1 MNKSFQVII
10 PVINI
15 DLVDNLLNSISINTI
30 TPARI
35 IIINNSNNN
44 IKNLYGLPVD
54 IYSSPIPL
62 SVNPSWNLG
71 ISHLTNCDFVSILND
86 DIELPKLFF
95 ANLANVFEKFPY
107 CGAICPDTVNNNLES
122 FEAAVP
128 MNATVKMQQKEGWAF
143 TIRKSLLD
151 RIPPIHSDLQLFFGD
166 DWFWWHTYKGGF
178 YWYKDYNS
186 IVHHLVGAS
195 LRMMCKKERNIQKRK
210 ERVIWYNLKFKFM
223 QDPIYSKGDYGK

>member
-15 DLVDNLLNSISINTI
+15 DLVDSLLNSISINTI
-30 TPARI
+30 IPARI
-35 IIINNSNNN
+35 IIINNSNDS
-44 IKNLYGLPVD
+44 IKNLYGLPID
-54 IYSSPIPL
+54 IYSPPTPL

-71 ISHLTNCDFVSILND
+71 ISKLTNCDFASILND

-95 ANLANVFEKFPY
+95 ENIAKAFEKFPN
-107 CGAICPDTVNNNLES
+107 CGAICPDTVNNNLEA
-122 FEAAVP
+122 FEAAVS

-151 RIPPIHSDLQLFFGD
+151 RIPPIHPDLKLFFGD
-166 DWFWWHTYKGGF
+166 DWVWWHTYKGGF

-195 LRMMCKKERNIQKRK
+195 LRMMCKKERNIQKRQ
-210 ERVIWYNLKFKFM
+210 ERVIWYDLKNTFM
-223 QDPIYSKGDYGK
+223 KDPIYRKGDYGK